1 MDTNPIGM
9 KQQGRRQGKKG
20 GQRSRMTYTRKPPTA
35 EIGNENEGIR
45 PGDESGGNEHDSGG
59 APPLMDGKARQEMKR
74 LAAKF
79 REVDDW
85 GLEFEEVTGSSD
97 RMRDAR

>member
-1 MDTNPIGM
+1 
-9 KQQGRRQGKKG
+9 
-20 GQRSRMTYTRKPPTA
+20 MTYTRKPTHTTT
-35 EIGNENEGIR
+35 EYGYENQVMDSGDDDDNENG
-45 PGDESGGNEHDSGG
+45 GDEHRIGGRGVV
-59 APPLMDGKARQEMKR
+59 MDGKARQEMKK

>member
-1 MDTNPIGM
+1 
-9 KQQGRRQGKKG
+9 
-20 GQRSRMTYTRKPPTA
+20 MTYTRKPTQNTTEVGA
-35 EIGNENEGIR
+35 ENEVVDSGDDDDDNENG
-45 PGDESGGNEHDSGG
+45 GDAHRIGGSGVV
-59 APPLMDGKARQEMKR
+59 MDGKARQEMQK

>member
-1 MDTNPIGM
+1 
-9 KQQGRRQGKKG
+9 
-20 GQRSRMTYTRKPPTA
+20 MTYTRKENLEPDENA
-35 EIGNENEGIR
+35 EIGSGSEDEGA
-45 PGDESGGNEHDSGG
+45 G
-59 APPLMDGKARQEMKR
+59 AVAVAGKASEEMKR